1 MGENLITVLA
11 KELRMRGVEQET
23 TFNITLMVRREQHAK
38 KIIDWLRNN
47 EMATSHEIRKA
58 AREIVESTDYALRVV
73 NRNQH
78 RKSVH
83 PKMNAL

>member
-23 TFNITLMVRREQHAK
+23 ALIITLIVRREQHAK
-38 KIIDWLRNN
+38 KMIDWLRNN

-58 AREIVESTDYALRVV
+58 AREIAKLAD
-73 NRNQH
+73 
-78 RKSVH
+78 
-83 PKMNAL
+83 